1 MKNEPKIALGT
12 WSWGVGAI
20 GGDQVFGNTLS
31 EAQMAE
37 VFDTAVREE
46 LNLWDTA
53 FVYGMGSSEKAL
65 AEQIRRY
72 PRENLL
78 ISTKFTPNAADTN
91 SQTPV
96 ADMLAGSLERL
107 GTDYVDYYWIHNT
120 IGFNTW
126 TEQFIPLLESGKI
139 RKIGVSNHSL
149 EQIKTV
155 NETLAKYG
163 WKINAVQNHFS
174 LLYRNSDSDGTLDY
188 CREQGIDFFAYMVLE
203 QGALSG
209 RYTSENPLPEGSMR
223 AERYNPILPQLKTL
237 TDKLAELGKPYNASA
252 AQTVIAYA
260 IAKGTLPLIGATK
273 PSHVSDA
280 KQALNI
286 TLTAAQITEL
296 EQLADQLGLD
306 TRGGWEGEA

>member
-1 MKNEPKIALGT
+1 MNKIALGT
-12 WSWGVGAI
+12 WSWGTGTV

-31 EAQMAE
+31 DAQMADI
-37 VFDTAVREE
+37 FDTAIAQN
-46 LNLWDTA
+46 LTLWDTA
-53 FVYGMGSSEKAL
+53 FAYGMGSSEQAL
-65 AEQIRRY
+65 GAQIRRY
-72 PRENLL
+72 PRATLR
-78 ISTKFTPNAADTN
+78 ISSKFTPNIADNN

-96 ADMLAGSLERL
+96 ADMLSGSLARL
-107 GTDYVDYYWIHNT
+107 GTDYLDYYWIHNT

-126 TEQFIPLLESGKI
+126 TEQLIPLLENGKI
-139 RKIGVSNHSL
+139 KHIGVSNHSL
-149 EQIKTV
+149 EQIQTV
-155 NETLAKYG
+155 NATLAQHG
-163 WKINAVQNHFS
+163 HKISAVQNHFS
-174 LLYRNSDSDGTLDY
+174 LLYRNSDTDGTLAY
-188 CREQGIDFFAYMVLE
+188 CREHGIEFFAYMVLE

-209 RYTSENPLPEGSMR
+209 RYTPENPLPAGTMR
-223 AERYNPILPQLKTL
+223 GERYNPILAKLQTL

-252 AQTVIAYA
+252 AQTAIAYA

-286 TLTAAQITEL
+286 SLTDTQITEL